1 MYRVSQTVLLA
12 DRLRRLY
19 TVRTIVGRF
28 ATPDTLFAGP
38 EQLICTPRSRRAW
51 RRSRGGGCEK
61 RFTTGG
67 YNATTWPKLEW
78 EFVVAPQ
85 EDVEYPRT
93 SSDKCKRP
101 LGNVWTTVEPRAR
114 HGEAERVYDPN
125 RCEAGEADQ
134 GHIMHRA
141 SQRRQRIATCC
152 PNPLSSCGAAQI
164 FGADVMPVA
173 AQRRQS
179 AADDARRVPRLA
191 QTQAGRDGQS
201 MSPHSP
207 AANGRRA
214 LETRGPGRRFDW
226 SRTALK
232 VLR

>member
-1 MYRVSQTVLLA
+1 
-12 DRLRRLY
+12 
-19 TVRTIVGRF
+19 
-28 ATPDTLFAGP
+28 
-38 EQLICTPRSRRAW
+38 
-51 RRSRGGGCEK
+51 
-61 RFTTGG
+61 
-67 YNATTWPKLEW
+67 
-78 EFVVAPQ
+78 
-85 EDVEYPRT
+85 
-93 SSDKCKRP
+93 
-101 LGNVWTTVEPRAR
+101 
-114 HGEAERVYDPN
+114 
-125 RCEAGEADQ
+125 
-134 GHIMHRA
+134 
-141 SQRRQRIATCC
+141 
-152 PNPLSSCGAAQI
+152 
-164 FGADVMPVA
+164 MPVA